1 MKVAGIKINLCC
13 VVAVLIGL
21 FIGGHLLCSCA
32 KCDNIKVGIKKKEG
46 FENMGAPVN
55 PPQKMA
61 MLMFI
66 VSRDVTI
73 QTL

>member
-32 KCDNIKVGIKKKEG
+32 KCDNIKVLRRRKDIKNTFCHIRREWRC
-46 FENMGAPVN
+46 
-55 PPQKMA
+55 
-61 MLMFI
+61 
-66 VSRDVTI
+66 VSSVQRCYI
-73 QTL
+73 A